1 MDLAYV
7 DDSGNTDPSGTHS
20 FTLGCVVVSAD
31 AWPVVFDEV
40 IEYRRFLK
48 SKFGVPVRAEI
59 KANHL
64 LRNAG
69 AFRGLGL
76 GESARY
82 AIYRGHMRLQAKLG
96 LRAFAVVVRK
106 PQLWAA
112 EPDAD
117 PRARAWEYL
126 LQRLERMST
135 ISRTPVMIIHD
146 EGEGAIVRKYARKA
160 RRAGGA
166 GSRLG
171 TGYLSRPARL
181 LIDDPVERRSHE
193 NYFIQLADLTA
204 YAAFRS
210 VYPPPTR
217 PVQIVPQGMWLEL
230 GTATF
235 AEVNKYAGGTP
246 GIVIAA

>member
-1 MDLAYV
+1 
-7 DDSGNTDPSGTHS
+7 
-20 FTLGCVVVSAD
+20 
-31 AWPVVFDEV
+31 
-40 IEYRRFLK
+40 
-48 SKFGVPVRAEI
+48 
-59 KANHL
+59 
-64 LRNAG
+64 
-69 AFRGLGL
+69 
-76 GESARY
+76 
-82 AIYRGHMRLQAKLG
+82 MRLQGKLG

-106 PQLWAA
+106 AELWAS
-112 EPDAD
+112 EPGAD
-117 PRARAWEYL
+117 PRERAWEYL

-135 ISRTPVMIIHD
+135 LSRVPVMIIHD
-146 EGEGAIVRKYARKA
+146 EGEGAIVRKYARRA

-171 TGYLSRPARL
+171 TGHLSRPARL

-210 VYPPPTR
+210 VFPPPAR
-217 PVQIVPQGMWLEL
+217 PVQIVPQTMWSEL
-230 GTATF
+230 GTAAY